1 MGNAV
6 FKTSGLKK
14 VEEELSQCEKKNKE
28 LANEMNILK
37 TKMEKLKETEAV
49 SINKNEC
56 KQRISSVREELT
68 SVLKKEGEL
77 KKEVLDLQKK
87 LKTVEKEKEGL
98 KKQFAVNDTNLKT
111 QIDKEQESNKKLVEV
126 LRAKINVQNKEI
138 NTLKINENKNGN
150 VVVKQK
156 EEYAKLL
163 RQCDEKI
170 KEISLSSTEHK
181 KQLETLAKSYN
192 NLQNEY
198 NLLSKYKNFTVDNE
212 TKTITISPENRYSL
226 KINHVDV
233 HPTGYGKI
241 TYYFVDGKSDIFK
254 FTGNGGL
261 TFKNSKNVSK
271 TLRTGNHSLE
281 LKQHLGLSHTYTII
295 CSSVTGVNTWEFK
308 SLSGVKKIV
317 LEEKSQW
324 AGLKDITLSRDMVTD

>member
-14 VEEELSQCEKKNKE
+14 IEEELSQCEQKNKS
-28 LANEMNILK
+28 LTNEMNILK
-37 TKMEKLKETEAV
+37 TKIENLKETEVV

-56 KQRISSVREELT
+56 KQKISYVREELT
-68 SVLKKEGEL
+68 SALKKEGEL
-77 KKEVLDLQKK
+77 KKEVLNLQKK

-98 KKQFAVNDTNLKT
+98 KKLFAVNDTNLKT
-111 QIDKEQESNKKLVEV
+111 QLDKEQENSKKLIEV
-126 LRAKINVQNKEI
+126 LKAKINVQNKEI
-138 NTLKINENKNGN
+138 NTLKINENKNGK
-150 VVVKQK
+150 VAARQK
-156 EEYAKLL
+156 EEYSKLL
-163 RQCDEKI
+163 RQCDEKV
-170 KEISLSSTEHK
+170 KEISLSSAEHK
-181 KQLETLAKSYN
+181 KQLGILTKNYN
-192 NLQNEY
+192 NIQNEY
-198 NLLSKYKNFTVDNE
+198 KLLSKYKNFTVNNE

-241 TYYFVDGKSDIFK
+241 TYYFVDGKSDTFK

-271 TLRTGNHSLE
+271 TLRTGNHGLE
-281 LKQHLGLSHTYTII
+281 LKDHLGLSHTYTII

-324 AGLKDITLSRDMVTD
+324 AGLKDITLSRDTATD